1 LIGNEEEQMTII
13 RNFARTSLPIAATIA
28 IASSMFPA
36 RAAEPIPAGRTVFT
50 YLDRLWLAPPATI
63 AYGYFVNIEGL
74 PGPLFS
80 GTPSENTAYFT
91 WSFDTSGFLQLLN
104 VNPNNAADP
113 GNSNV
118 AVLPVDHC
126 WNIYF
131 NPHPNQAWDN
141 PASFSAGELIAT
153 FRSTLGTSAAAGPVF
168 LVTQTYVLEWSRDF
182 VYKGEAHNLASSIPY
197 GFTIF
202 SFNSEVPLFAA
213 TNPPFTFTGG
223 GSAVA
228 VGKPINE

>member
-1 LIGNEEEQMTII
+1 MTTV
-13 RNFARTSLPIAATIA
+13 RKFARTSLTIA
-28 IASSMFPA
+28 VSITIASSVFTA
-36 RAAEPIPAGRTVFT
+36 RGAEPIPAGRTVFT
-50 YLDRLWLAPPATI
+50 FVDRLLLDPPEAT

-118 AVLPVDHC
+118 AALPAGHC
-126 WNIYF
+126 WSIYF
-131 NPHPNQAWDN
+131 NTHPNQAWDN
-141 PASFSAGELIAT
+141 PASFTAGELIAR
-153 FRSTLGTSAAAGPVF
+153 FKSTLGTSAAAGPVF
-168 LVTQTYVLEWSRDF
+168 LVTQTYVLDWSRDF
-182 VYKGEAHNLASSIPY
+182 VYKGEVRNLASSIPY

-202 SFNSEVPLFAA
+202 SFNSEIPLFGA
-213 TNPPFTFTGG
+213 TNPPLTFTGA

-228 VGKPINE
+228 VSKRISE